1 MHRRLGFGALTARNP
16 LDSAATRKW
25 AKGDANLR
33 GRPGRDGGGV
43 RCIIERQIAEGN
55 WVATS
60 YTLTQGG
67 EDHVGLMLSRVA
79 GGKIRE
85 SRVVARNVSE
95 SDERGTA
102 RKAFN

>member
-1 MHRRLGFGALTARNP
+1 
-16 LDSAATRKW
+16 
-25 AKGDANLR
+25 
-33 GRPGRDGGGV
+33 
-43 RCIIERQIAEGN
+43 
-55 WVATS
+55 VAIS

-67 EDHVGLMLSRVA
+67 EDHVGLMLSRVVE
-79 GGKIRE
+79 GRIRE